1 MRFTC
6 NFAEESISNYKEQL
20 DMKKLVIS
28 LTMLFLIAFNSIA
41 EVIPSGAFEAG
52 TSSVKGKVLD
62 KTTGSPLEY
71 VQVAVFNKA
80 DSSLITG
87 SLTDSTGSFMIK
99 KVPYG
104 NYFITAEFMGYNK
117 YIIKN
122 LNLSAGNPLFV
133 VDDILLEVNAKEL
146 GQVDV
151 VSTTD
156 AMSIRADKK
165 VLNVDKNLTA
175 KGGTAIE
182 ALKGSPSITI
192 DQEGEVLL
200 RGSKSFKVLVNGKPT
215 AMKPNDALKQIPAGR
230 IDKIELI
237 TNPSAKFDAEGTAG
251 IINIIT
257 KKGMGAG
264 SSALINASAGTGDK
278 YNADINLNYSTDKF
292 NLTIGGKW
300 KDSKQFYDMDEILRT
315 TNNGLVR
322 NNDVIFY
329 RHQTDRNL
337 GGNLTLE
344 YNLNDNNSISYS
356 FDGGYTKLYIDA
368 NFKYDE
374 TLENQTNHTYVYEDL
389 HLKLFANYFTNN
401 LSFTHKFDNNS
412 EWTTSGFY
420 SHIDYYFEN
429 NQDRFYTGSD
439 FSYQNVSPY
448 YTLRFDNEN
457 FSTEYRLKTDYTKNL
472 EKGGKFET
480 GAQFHGYR
488 RYLDLYAENYDYNN
502 SDWVAN
508 TVFTNELDFDE
519 KIMSAYVNFS
529 GEKFGIDYSV
539 GYRLEYADRLIESFT
554 LNEKY
559 KYQKIHPFLSASFS
573 KKIGKSNTLALNF
586 SSRIDRPDEYFLNPF
601 PDVSNEYQTAYGNP
615 LLRPNITESYEFSY
629 QRRFEKGMFSSQ
641 AYARVTNDAYTQ
653 VIGSDENGIMVLTFD
668 NISDDKEFGIEN
680 MVNIQAAKWYSLN
693 ASFNVMGQ
701 YSKGIMNDDNFER
714 SAITFNARMINSF
727 SLGKKTSAQ
736 LMAFYFHDQL
746 GNAIGNVERFYWVDV
761 AISRNF
767 INDKLSVSLQ
777 AKDIFNTMHTKFD
790 INRADYRFFVHRKP
804 EYPVVLFNVSYKFNN
819 YKGKKAVKTK
829 LKI

>member
-1 MRFTC
+1 
-6 NFAEESISNYKEQL
+6 
-20 DMKKLVIS
+20 MKNLGFS
-28 LTMLFLIAFNSIA
+28 LIMLLLITFNSLA
-41 EVIPSGAFEAG
+41 EVKPSGVHEAG
-52 TSSVKGKVLD
+52 TASVTGKVLD
-62 KTTGSPLEY
+62 KTSGSPLEY
-71 VQVAVFNKA
+71 VQVAVFSKV
-80 DSSLITG
+80 DSTLITG
-87 SLTDSTGSFMIK
+87 SLTDSTGSFVIK

-104 NYFITAEFMGYNK
+104 SYFITAEFMGYNK
-117 YIIKN
+117 SVIESIN
-122 LNLSAGNPLFV
+122 ISPGNSQFV
-133 VDDILLEVNAKEL
+133 VDDIKLEVSANEL

-156 AMSIRADKK
+156 AMSIKANKK
-165 VLNVDKNLTA
+165 ILNVDKDLSA
-175 KGGTAIE
+175 KGGTAID
-182 ALKGSPSITI
+182 ALKGSPSITLN
-192 DQEGEVLL
+192 QEGEVLL

-215 AMKPNDALKQIPAGR
+215 ALKPNDALKQIPAGK

-237 TNPSAKFDAEGTAG
+237 TNPSAKYDAEGTAG

-257 KKGMGAG
+257 KKGMGVGA
-264 SSALINASAGTGDK
+264 SALINASAGTGDK
-278 YNADINLNYSTDKF
+278 YNADINLNYSNEKL
-292 NLTIGGKW
+292 NITIGGKW
-300 KDSKQFYDMDEILRT
+300 KDAKQFYDMDEILRT
-315 TNNGLVR
+315 TDNGLTR

-329 RHQTDRNL
+329 RHQTDRDL
-337 GGNLTLE
+337 GGNLTLD
-344 YNLNDNNSISYS
+344 YNFNDKNSISYS

-374 TLENQTNHTYVYEDL
+374 TLENETNHTYVYEDL
-389 HLKLFANYFTNN
+389 GLRLFANYYTNN
-401 LSFTHKFDNNS
+401 ISYTHKFKDKS

-429 NQDRFYTGSD
+429 NQDRTYTAAD
-439 FSYQNVSPY
+439 FTTENSTPY

-457 FSTEYRLKTDYTKNL
+457 FSSEYRVKTDFTENLKN
-472 EKGGKFET
+472 EGKFEA

-488 RYLDLYAENYDYNN
+488 RYLDLYAENYDYNVN
-502 SDWVAN
+502 DWVAN
-508 TVFTNELDFDE
+508 TVFTNELDFDQ

-529 GEKFGIDYSV
+529 GKKYGITYSI
-539 GYRLEYADRLIESFT
+539 GYRMEYVDRLIESFT

-559 KYQKIHPFLSASFS
+559 KYQKIHPFLNASFS
-573 KKIGKSNTLALNF
+573 KEIDKSNTLSLNF
-586 SSRIDRPDEYFLNPF
+586 SSRIDRPDEYYLNPF

-629 QRRFEKGMFSSQ
+629 QRRFEKGMFSTQ
-641 AYARVTNDAYTQ
+641 LYARITNDAYTQ

-693 ASFNVMGQ
+693 ASVNVLGQ
-701 YSKGIMNDDNFER
+701 NSKGTMNEDAFDR
-714 SAITFNARMINSF
+714 STITFNARMINSF

-767 INDKLSVSLQ
+767 MEDKLSVSLQ

-790 INRADYRFFVHRKP
+790 INRTDYRFFIHRKP
-804 EYPVVLFNVSYKFNN
+804 EYPVVLLNVSYKFNN